1 MQTFYFYPDSRFG
14 HLAAEADWSSRS
26 SSSSSSI
33 VSRKK
38 KKRSE
43 NFLILRNVVL
53 LAEVGSRFVRPDQVR
68 RQLQTENLDLGRLRK
83 VFSGSKTV
91 WSVSPGK
98 PKVGTQRCLLSADEG
113 GADLFIKAREW
124 FGIRTGVFETSDPDT
139 TDELEAQRRSQPG
152 PSQLDRQHQNEPLPE
167 FRPNRWTPGNEPPRR
182 HKVAQFLRLFAEFR
196 NRLAL
201 PSILSLVPRKLK

>member
-14 HLAAEADWSSRS
+14 HLAAEADWSSH

-91 WSVSPGK
+91 
-98 PKVGTQRCLLSADEG
+98 
-113 GADLFIKAREW
+113 
-124 FGIRTGVFETSDPDT
+124 
-139 TDELEAQRRSQPG
+139 
-152 PSQLDRQHQNEPLPE
+152 
-167 FRPNRWTPGNEPPRR
+167 
-182 HKVAQFLRLFAEFR
+182 
-196 NRLAL
+196 
-201 PSILSLVPRKLK
+201 

>member
-91 WSVSPGK
+91 
-98 PKVGTQRCLLSADEG
+98 
-113 GADLFIKAREW
+113 
-124 FGIRTGVFETSDPDT
+124 
-139 TDELEAQRRSQPG
+139 
-152 PSQLDRQHQNEPLPE
+152 
-167 FRPNRWTPGNEPPRR
+167 
-182 HKVAQFLRLFAEFR
+182 
-196 NRLAL
+196 
-201 PSILSLVPRKLK
+201 